1 MDQWLR
7 RWGIAV
13 LLLGVVVAIRNTNII
28 GVVTLTAAYWAM
40 CAFLITMGWLI
51 RDLNRDE

>member
-7 RWGIAV
+7 RWGISV
-13 LLLGVVVAIRNTNII
+13 LLLGVVVAIRNTD
-28 GVVTLTAAYWAM
+28 VVSVLTLTVAYWTM
-40 CAFLITMGWLI
+40 CAFLIVMGWLV